1 MLAVLNSYQG
11 HLKHFRSYALLDRFL
26 RNSPLKEYFYFTG
39 GYRKAGI
46 RSRFLIPIKI
56 RTGEE
61 KNPKLFLKPGGGL
74 WIIAYIVKIAGAG
87 IVNKHQYMYEMYAYE
102 TESTNI

>member
-46 RSRFLIPIKI
+46 SSRFLIPIKDTYG
-56 RTGEE
+56 RGKEPETFPETGGRIMD
-61 KNPKLFLKPGGGL
+61 NSV
-74 WIIAYIVKIAGAG
+74 IVKIAGAG

>member
-1 MLAVLNSYQG
+1 M
-11 HLKHFRSYALLDRFL
+11 KHFRSYALLDRFL

-46 RSRFLIPIKI
+46 RSRFLIPIKDTYG
-56 RTGEE
+56 RGKEPETFPETGGRIMD
-61 KNPKLFLKPGGGL
+61 NSV
-74 WIIAYIVKIAGAG
+74 IVKIAGAG